1 MKATFPVELVK
12 FKNPVKAPD
21 GSVVGHALLKCPRCG
36 TGLGVTE
43 AMIRG
48 IDSIICNGALGATGL
63 KCRGHYYY
71 SMKTRLLEFVGT
83 QDKPTKTF
91 NPGLLN

>member
-1 MKATFPVELVK
+1 MHPTFPVELVK
-12 FKNPVKAPD
+12 FKNPI
-21 GSVVGHALLKCPRCG
+21 GNVGHALLKCPRCG

-48 IDSIICNGALGATGL
+48 IDSIVCNGKLGETGF

-71 SMKTRLLEFVGT
+71 SMSTSLLTFHGT
-83 QDKPTKTF
+83 QDTPTKTF
-91 NPGLLN
+91 SPVLV

>member
-1 MKATFPVELVK
+1 MKPTFNVELVK
-12 FKNPVKAPD
+12 FKDPIGN
-21 GSVVGHALLKCPRCG
+21 VGHALLKCPRCG

-48 IDSIICNGALGATGL
+48 MDSIICNGALGKTGF

-71 SMKTRLLEFVGT
+71 SMKSQLLTFHGT
-83 QDKPTKTF
+83 QDKPTRTF
-91 NPGLLN
+91 NPIV